1 MREIHF
7 DSLRI
12 MVVEHIKEINAT
24 DPKAQ
29 STEWYFLKYLKRI
42 VDKTDP
48 PSRSGQ
54 VEGTIRSLV
63 RFYCDNIDEK
73 SELADRCIRIYI
85 EYRRV
90 LREHQTKV

>member
-1 MREIHF
+1 MRDIHF

-12 MVVEHIKEINAT
+12 MVIGHIKEINTT

-29 STEWYFLKYLKRI
+29 STEWYFLKYLNRI
-42 VDKTDP
+42 VNKTIP
-48 PSRSGQ
+48 PSRPGQ

-73 SELADRCIRIYI
+73 SELADRCIKIYI

-90 LREHQTKV
+90 LLEHQTKE